1 MKTIEIDLKEVES
14 LGSRKAVAFG
24 VVSLINDE
32 KSENKDIARVANSDP
47 NLSANILRMANS
59 AYYGLSGHVD
69 DLQFAIS
76 VIGFGTVRF
85 LATAAVIQDFV
96 PISRESWKRYLATA
110 GAAIQ
115 LAPHF
120 GVDTSAALNGGITLD
135 IGELVIAKQDPY
147 GYISRMRELEKVPQ
161 ADRALAA
168 VEMEIKAYGISH
180 PEILARVLKAWKFP
194 QDLYEAVEQH
204 HLEYEPGD
212 PLARVLRYAAWFSDR
227 ILNGDELSGPED
239 ISIAGVSD
247 YRKIVSGAQ
256 NFMDQMSHQSVAGR
270 FGR

>member
-1 MKTIEIDLKEVES
+1 MRTIDIDLKEVES

-32 KSENKDIARVANSDP
+32 KSENKDVARIANSDP

-96 PISRESWKRYLATA
+96 PISREAWQRYLATA

-115 LAPHF
+115 LAPYF
-120 GVDTSAALNGGITLD
+120 DVDQSAALNGGITLD

-147 GYISRMRELEKVPQ
+147 GYLARKRELEKLPME
-161 ADRALAA
+161 AREMAA
-168 VEMEIKAYGISH
+168 IEMESKAYGISH
-180 PEILARVLKAWKFP
+180 PEILARVLKSWKFP
-194 QDLYEAVEQH
+194 RDLYEAVEQH
-204 HLEYEPGD
+204 HLAYEPNE
-212 PLARVLRYAAWFSDR
+212 PLARVLRHAAR
-227 ILNGDELSGPED
+227 LSGIVLGRDDQIELETFPITE
-239 ISIAGVSD
+239 VTD
-247 YRKIVSGAQ
+247 YRKVIRGAR
-256 NFMDQMSHQSVAGR
+256 NFMDQMSHLSISGR
-270 FGR
+270 FG

>member
-1 MKTIEIDLKEVES
+1 MKTIEIDLKEVEA
-14 LGSRKAVAFG
+14 LGSRRAVAFG

-85 LATAAVIQDFV
+85 LATAAVLQDFV
-96 PISRESWKRYLATA
+96 PISKEAWQRYLATA
-110 GAAIQ
+110 GAAVH

-120 GVDTSAALNGGITLD
+120 DVDPSAALNGGITLD

-147 GYISRMRELEKVPQ
+147 GYISRLRELEKLPLH
-161 ADRALAA
+161 DRSSAA
-168 VEMEIKAYGISH
+168 VEMETKAYGISH
-180 PEILARVLKAWKFP
+180 PGILARVLRSWKFP

-204 HLEYEPGD
+204 HLEYEPD
-212 PLARVLRYAAWFSDR
+212 EPLARVLRYAARFSQI
-227 ILNGDELSGPED
+227 ILNGSGESGMD
-239 ISIAGVSD
+239 AISVAEISDHSRIIAGA
-247 YRKIVSGAQ
+247 R
-256 NFMDQMSHQSVAGR
+256 NFMDQMSHQGIAGR
-270 FGR
+270 FS